1 MKKYIK
7 QLSVTFLG
15 VLLLIFLYCCL
26 FNYSINK
33 DFKPNYYEYNS
44 VVLLD
49 SLTKTEKSDTLNL
62 NKFVIRVDSI
72 AEEICEIRN
81 RYQEDINLMIYK
93 STHWMEFWLGL
104 FTIAVGFLGFFH
116 YFKIRKIDE
125 DFHTLKEQY
134 ETKFATLKEQYE
146 TKFATLE
153 GQYETKFAT
162 LEGQN
167 ETKFSSHQKEEEE
180 RINTLI
186 NGKFEGYNAQIKVL
200 CTDLDKLSNTIK
212 KSEIENRIST
222 LMMCISSFPDPA
234 MFNSSP
240 KRKQHIKFYLK
251 KLHNEFNEYIKILK
265 SIKKED
271 VSKEESNRL
280 SLALNSI
287 KYVIIKTQSSFSS
300 YHQNVTFNL
309 LKNSINDILN
319 NIVEK
324 GIIPDDYEKHIDNIL
339 NKLNEIINNIEIGEG
354 S

>member
-1 MKKYIK
+1 MKKYYK
-7 QLSVTFLG
+7 PFFSFLA
-15 VLLLIFLYCCL
+15 VLLLILLYCIL
-26 FNYSINK
+26 FNYSIKK
-33 DFKPNYYEYNS
+33 DFKPKYYEYNS
-44 VVLLD
+44 VVQID
-49 SLTKTEKSDTLNL
+49 SLKKIEKSDTLNL
-62 NKFVIRVDSI
+62 NKFVTRVDSI

-134 ETKFATLKEQYE
+134 ETKFATLEGQYE

-153 GQYETKFAT
+153 GQYEAKFAT
-162 LEGQN
+162 LNGQN
-167 ETKFSSHQKEEEE
+167 ETNFSSHQEEEKG
-180 RINTLI
+180 RINTII
-186 NGKFEGYNAQIKVL
+186 NEKFEGSNAQIKVL

-251 KLHNEFNEYIKILK
+251 KLHNEFKEYIKVVE
-265 SIKKED
+265 KED
-271 VSKEESNRL
+271 MSDEELNRL
-280 SLALNSI
+280 SLALNST

-309 LKNSINDILN
+309 LKNSINDILI
-319 NIVEK
+319 NIVET
-324 GIIPDDYEKHIDNIL
+324 GNIPNDYAEHIDDIL

>member
-1 MKKYIK
+1 MKKYYK
-7 QLSVTFLG
+7 PFFSFLA
-15 VLLLIFLYCCL
+15 VLLLILLYCIL
-26 FNYSINK
+26 FNYSIKK
-33 DFKPNYYEYNS
+33 DFKPKYYEYNS
-44 VVLLD
+44 VVQID
-49 SLTKTEKSDTLNL
+49 SLKKVEKSDTLNL
-62 NKFVIRVDSI
+62 NKFVTRVDSI

-125 DFHTLKEQY
+125 DFH
-134 ETKFATLKEQYE
+134 ALKEQYE

-153 GQYETKFAT
+153 GQ
-162 LEGQN
+162 N
-167 ETKFSSHQKEEEE
+167 ETNFSSHQKEEKE
-180 RINTLI
+180 RINTFI
-186 NGKFEGYNAQIKVL
+186 NEKFEGSNAQIKVL

-271 VSKEESNRL
+271 VLKEESNRL

-309 LKNSINDILN
+309 LKNSINDILI

-324 GIIPDDYEKHIDNIL
+324 GSIPNDYAEYIDDIL

>member
-1 MKKYIK
+1 MEKYYK
-7 QLSVTFLG
+7 PFFSFLA
-15 VLLLIFLYCCL
+15 VLLIILLYCFL
-26 FNYSINK
+26 FNYSIKK
-33 DFKPNYYEYNS
+33 DFKPKYYEYNS
-44 VVLLD
+44 VVQID
-49 SLTKTEKSDTLNL
+49 SLKKVEKSDTLNL
-62 NKFVIRVDSI
+62 NKFVTRVDSI

-125 DFHTLKEQY
+125 DFQTLKEQY
-134 ETKFATLKEQYE
+134 ETKFATLK
-146 TKFATLE
+146 
-153 GQYETKFAT
+153 
-162 LEGQN
+162 GQN
-167 ETKFSSHQKEEEE
+167 ETNFSSHQKEEKE
-180 RINTLI
+180 RINTFI
-186 NGKFEGYNAQIKVL
+186 NEKFEGSNAQIRVL

-265 SIKKED
+265 SIEKED
-271 VSKEESNRL
+271 VLKEESNRL

-309 LKNSINDILN
+309 LKNSINDILI

-324 GIIPDDYEKHIDNIL
+324 GSIPNDYAEYIDDIL